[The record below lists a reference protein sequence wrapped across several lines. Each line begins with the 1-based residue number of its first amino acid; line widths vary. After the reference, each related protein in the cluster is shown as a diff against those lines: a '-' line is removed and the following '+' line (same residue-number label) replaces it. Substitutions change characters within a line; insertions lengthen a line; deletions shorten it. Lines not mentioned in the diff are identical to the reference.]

1 MAIANADG
9 SIVLSTKVDTKG
21 LQKDL
26 KGITKMA
33 GKALLSIG
41 ALAGATAVAITK
53 MAVSAYADYEQLVG
67 GVETLFKGSA
77 QKVKN
82 YAEDAFYS
90 AGISKNEYMRQ
101 VTSFSASLIKSTAGD
116 TEKAA
121 DIANMA
127 LIDISDNVNKMG
139 STQESVTLA
148 YQGFAKQQYQL
159 LDNLK
164 LGYGGTKG
172 EMERLLRDAEALTG
186 VKYNINNLADVY
198 SAIHAIQEELGIA
211 GTTALEAEKTIAGSA
226 NMTKAAWQD
235 TLTALAGGGDIDRA
249 MNNLVYSITKY
260 MQNIVPVIKL
270 VLANIA
276 ILIKNAIPMLIQG
289 VVEAVVTSI
298 PILISAVYN
307 MVLGVFSG
315 LVSGIKALF
324 AGGTK
329 EATKQL
335 VNSTKNMTSNIGGAV
350 ENQEELT
357 DAVKGTNKELKKSL
371 ASFDELNTISED
383 TGSGAGSGGA
393 SVGAG
398 SGGASVGVGGSLPL
412 GELSGSGVVNEVD
425 ETVAKIM
432 GIVGAGLVAIGII
445 LLCFG
450 QIAWG
455 IRFIIAGAG
464 IFVASQASLKKGE
477 ASKTAKNEMH
487 KIIAIASGAMV
498 ALGLILVFFG
508 VINQL
513 SIGLIV
519 AGAVGL
525 VTEVVINK
533 NEIVNALKGTI
544 GKIVALVSGALI
556 VVGIILCFTGVALPL
571 GIALIKVGAV
581 GLVTVTALNWNA
593 IKQKATDVFTSILNW
608 VKTWGLLVLGVIL
621 VVSGIGIPFGLALIY
636 AGAKGLTQAKDPHW
650 MFFYD
655 KVKEVWGLIKAYW
668 NANIAKYF
676 TASWWGEL
684 GRNSINGFIRFI
696 VNGLNKLIDNLNT
709 FGFNLP
715 DVLGG
720 KRVGFNISR
729 LNVPQLAKGAV
740 IPGGKPFIAMLGDQP
755 SGQTNIEAPLDTIVE
770 AVKIAL
776 GGSNGFNGRIEVP
789 VYLGNRQ
796 IALAVREGENEMGTE
811 TVVGGFAN
819 AY

>member
-1 MAIANADG
+1 MGIANADG

-41 ALAGATAVAITK
+41 ALAGATTVAITK

-67 GVETLFKGSA
+67 GVETLFKDSA

-82 YAEDAFYS
+82 YAEDAFYT

-148 YQGFAKQQYQL
+148 YQGFAKQQYML

-164 LGYGGTKG
+164 LGYGGTKT
-172 EMERLLRDAEALTG
+172 EMERLLSDAQALTG
-186 VKYNINNLADVY
+186 VKYDINNLADVY
-198 SAIHAIQEELGIA
+198 SAIHAIQVELGIA
-211 GTTALEAEKTIAGSA
+211 GTTAIEAEKTIAGSA

-260 MQNIVPVIKL
+260 MQNIVPVIK
-270 VLANIA
+270 VILANVG
-276 ILIKNAIPMLIQG
+276 ILIQNAVPMLIQG

-298 PILISAVYN
+298 PILINAVYN
-307 MVLGVFSG
+307 MVLGIFSG

-324 AGGTK
+324 SGGAK

-335 VNSTKNMTSNIGGAV
+335 VNSTKDMTESIGGAV

-357 DAVKGTNKELKKSL
+357 GAVKDTNKELKKSL
-371 ASFDELNTISED
+371 ASFDELNTISQD
-383 TGSGAGSGGA
+383 TGSGASSGSG
-393 SVGAG
+393 SVGG
-398 SGGASVGVGGSLPL
+398 VSVGGAGGGLPL

-455 IRFIIAGAG
+455 LGFIIAGAG

-508 VINQL
+508 VINPL

-571 GIALIKVGAV
+571 GIALIAVGAV

-608 VKTWGLLVLGVIL
+608 IKTWGLLVLGVIL
-621 VVSGIGIPFGLALIY
+621 VVSGIGVPFGLALIY

-740 IPGGKPFIAMLGDQP
+740 LPPNKPFLAMVGDQK
-755 SGQTNIEAPLDTIVE
+755 SGTNIEAPLDTIVE

-796 IALAVREGENEMGTE
+796 IALAVRDAENEMGTE